1 MIERRVLSKEEQ
13 QIRNKLTQLSET
25 VQTTIGNAC
34 AALKTLDTT
43 ACDAIISNDKT
54 INTQQNNIESE
65 ILATIAT
72 QQPVATDLRILVAAL
87 HISVE
92 LERIADHIAGIAKT
106 IIKIAHEEPVDCI
119 NDVLAMAKACQEM
132 LAQAVQAYLAYDA
145 ESAIAI
151 AEKDRQID
159 ATQTQISSHIIKHM
173 CDNAS
178 LVPFGSCML
187 WIVHAI
193 ERIGDRTTNICEQT
207 AYITQGEFI
216 DLNT

>member
-13 QIRNKLTQLSET
+13 QIRDKLTQLSET
-25 VQTTIGNAC
+25 VQTTIDNAC
-34 AALKTLDTT
+34 TALATLDTT
-43 ACDAIISNDKT
+43 VCDAIITNDKN
-54 INTQQNNIESE
+54 INTQQNIIENE

-106 IIKIAHEEPVDCI
+106 IIKIAQEQPVDCI
-119 NDVLAMAKACQEM
+119 DDVLNMAKDCQQM
-132 LAQAVQAYLAYDA
+132 LAQAIQAYLDCDA
-145 ESAIAI
+145 ESAKAI
-151 AEKDRQID
+151 AEKDALID
-159 ATQTQISSHIIKHM
+159 ATQTQISNYIIKHM
-173 CDNAS
+173 CDNVS

-207 AYITQGEFI
+207 AYITQGEFV